1 MGRPTEINRLPS
13 KLRYI
18 LMPVVMLVKCEKC
31 GYENFPQHRYCGM
44 CASPLRIP
52 GVPAPASPSRLWRNP
67 ATTCAARRAE
77 IRERPATPAKEAALR
92 QVSGPSFLGLGQEP
106 AEDKSFSYLFEDET
120 PSHTRAEC
128 DSDFIDCRRSGGSYL
143 ALATRFAGRNRPA
156 AGYPAGCAE
165 TCCLEQ
171 NGRDFSRASPS
182 RLDAREPLRPVV
194 PALHPNPLLLFLAL
208 QRKQRQTPPPAA
220 PDAAAGPPAG
230 SGTDESTQAGP
241 EAQTPNQ
248 PRRRV
253 HQVRLLPMRNRKN
266 RTPMKLRARRRMRAN
281 LRSRR
286 QHGLRQRHLER
297 TIWRRRAR
305 NISME
310 TVSRRTAL
318 AQEQT

>member
-1 MGRPTEINRLPS
+1 
-13 KLRYI
+13 
-18 LMPVVMLVKCEKC
+18 MPVVMLVKCEKC

-52 GVPAPASPSRLWRNP
+52 GVPATQPPPAPTGLP
-67 ATTCAARRAE
+67 PVQHAAPKYE
-77 IRERPATPAKEAALR
+77 ERPATPPKEAALR

-120 PSHTRAEC
+120 PSHR
-128 DSDFIDCRRSGGSYL
+128 
-143 ALATRFAGRNRPA
+143 GRNVILILLLAAAAAAAIWHWRQDLRVVTDRLLDTLPA
-156 AGYPAGCAE
+156 AQKPAASNKTDATSPAPAPADSPAGA
-165 TCCLEQ
+165 
-171 NGRDFSRASPS
+171 ASSASSSTPS
-182 RLDAREPLRPVV
+182 EPTAAVSGTPTQ
-194 PALHPNPLLLFLAL
+194 AA
-208 QRKQRQTPPPAA
+208 QTLP

-230 SGTDESTQAGP
+230 SGTTS
-241 EAQTPNQ
+241 Q
-248 PRRRV
+248 PRPGRKRKRPVNPGRRV

-297 TIWRRRAR
+297 TTWRRRAR

-310 TVSRRTAL
+310 TVSRRTAP